1 MLFHSSL
8 RRELSRSFGAT
19 FVVLITVVMSM
30 MLIRIVGLA
39 AKGSIDP
46 QDVMLLMGYAVLGH
60 LSTILTLSLF
70 IAVSSTLGR
79 MYRDSEMAIWFSS
92 GRGLASFTAPVLRF
106 AWPILLGIVV
116 LALFVWPWSNQQSQQ
131 LKERYELR
139 GDLDR
144 VAAGQFQENA
154 SGSRVF
160 FIERND
166 KPASPGEAHSASN
179 GATDDVA
186 NDAATDQAAN
196 NAAANAAANAAN
208 IATSAQTPT
217 ASSTIST
224 SATTGNSSP
233 TPRVGRN
240 VFILSTEQG
249 KQAVTSARSGRMER
263 EGDKQLF
270 VLNNGQRMEQVNGE
284 KALKISQFSE
294 YRAIVGQ
301 SIANTEDEAPV
312 DTLRSIKLIRDP
324 IPANLGELSW
334 RLGLGIAAFNLVL
347 LALVLSATN
356 PRSGRGYSL
365 MFSLLAFVVYYN
377 LLNIGASWL
386 GGARVGFAPFMLS
399 LHGSVL
405 VATLL
410 WLAYRHNQ
418 WSWRHLLTLRSP
430 ANAL

>member
-8 RRELSRSFGAT
+8 RKELSRSFGAT

-46 QDVMLLMGYAVLGH
+46 QDVILLMGYAVLGH

-166 KPASPGEAHSASN
+166 KPASPGEVN
-179 GATDDVA
+179 DVA
-186 NDAATDQAAN
+186 NDAATDQAT
-196 NAAANAAANAAN
+196 ANATD
-208 IATSAQTPT
+208 IATTAQTPS
-217 ASSTIST
+217 ASPAIST
-224 SATTGNSSP
+224 TATAGTSGQ

-270 VLNNGQRMEQVNGE
+270 VLNNGQRMEQINGE

-301 SIANTEDEAPV
+301 SIANTEDKAPV

-386 GGARVGFAPFMLS
+386 GGARLGFAPFMLG